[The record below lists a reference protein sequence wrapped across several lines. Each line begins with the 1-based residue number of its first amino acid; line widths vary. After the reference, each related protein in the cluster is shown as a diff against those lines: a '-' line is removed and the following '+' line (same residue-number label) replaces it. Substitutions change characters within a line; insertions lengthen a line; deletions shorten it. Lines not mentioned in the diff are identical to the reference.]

1 MLIFENIYK
10 TIKLNTPKLC
20 IRSQIKHD
28 LKLNQ
33 TIWTI
38 NGCHLLFNNTDQELI
53 YHVKYIYIYYN
64 KRLTVKLYLISAWNF
79 KFSF

>member
-53 YHVKYIYIYYN
+53 YHVKYIYYN
-64 KRLTVKLYLISAWNF
+64 KRLTVKLYLISVWNF